1 MFLTERLRDAYYA
14 TDQILAGRPSDEF
27 IVTMRAKDG
36 EFCLFAAA
44 FIRDGKNVLKK
55 TTIRAE
61 AMIFTFTA
69 ALDVV
74 EALGEYQVVAKAVP
88 R

>member
-14 TDQILAGRPSDEF
+14 TDLILAGRPSDEF

-36 EFCLFAAA
+36 EFCLFVAA
-44 FIRDGKNVLKK
+44 FIRDGSNLLKK
-55 TTIRAE
+55 TNILAE
-61 AMIFTFTA
+61 AMVFTFTA

-74 EALGEYQVVAKAVP
+74 ETLSEYQVVAKAVP
-88 R
+88 L

>member
-1 MFLTERLRDAYYA
+1 MFLPERLRDAYYA

-27 IVTMRAKDG
+27 IITMRAKNG
-36 EFCLFAAA
+36 QFSLFVEA
-44 FIRDGKNVLKK
+44 FIHDSTDWLKH

-74 EALGEYQVVAKAVP
+74 EKLSEYQVVAKAVP